1 VHLAHGLNPG
11 QGGAD
16 IVFFETPQGGAVLST
31 GSISF
36 CGSLVV
42 DPALETMVLHF
53 LDAYR

>member
-1 VHLAHGLNPG
+1 
-11 QGGAD
+11 
-16 IVFFETPQGGAVLST
+16 VLST

>member
-1 VHLAHGLNPG
+1 
-11 QGGAD
+11 
-16 IVFFETPQGGAVLST
+16 VLSA

-42 DPALETMVLHF
+42 DGALETMVMNF